1 VAYCALTIVSG
12 GSLDPRVVPD
22 GAWPGLVAIGF
33 LASFLA
39 IQAFYAAVRRIGAAR
54 AALISTVEP
63 VIIVTLAWVFLG
75 EYLAPI
81 QFVGAA
87 CIMVGVVIAQTAPR
101 PRGAP
106 EPAMPLDAE
115 APSED

>member
-1 VAYCALTIVSG
+1 
-12 GSLDPRVVPD
+12 VPD

-115 APSED
+115 APTED